1 VHSGSADGDKQTAMA
16 EIELPFEL
24 KRIESGRD
32 VVRARSLLEE
42 YQRSLGID
50 LEFQDFS
57 AELTR
62 LPGAYAPPRGRLY
75 VAMMARQLAG
85 CVALRPLSD
94 DECELKR
101 LYVRPGFRSRGIGR
115 LLTRHV
121 IGEARAIGY
130 SRVVLDTL
138 QNMTEAHALYTRLGF
153 TDIAP
158 FNSTPFEGTRWMGL
172 DLKAA

>member
-1 VHSGSADGDKQTAMA
+1 MT
-16 EIELPFEL
+16 EIQLPFEL
-24 KRIESGRD
+24 RRVESGPE
-32 VVRARSLLEE
+32 VERARSLFQE

-57 AELTR
+57 AELSH

-75 VAMMARQLAG
+75 MAMMARQAAG

-101 LYVRPGFRSRGIGR
+101 LYVRPDFRSRGIGR

-121 IGEARAIGY
+121 IGEAHAIGY
-130 SRVVLDTL
+130 SRIVLDTL
-138 QNMTEAHALYTRLGF
+138 ENMAEAQALYTRLGF

-158 FNSTPFEGTRWMGL
+158 YNATPFEGTRWMGL